1 MSIGTSI
8 RTGFHRATRWR
19 LLLLLAL
26 LSAIPAALATLPVW
40 QFLSDALDHAPRA
53 ALLAA
58 GLDASLLPDLAQ
70 LASDA
75 GAGSAIRAGW
85 LSALVVAL
93 LLGPVGTGATLA
105 EAGSDHALKLRPL
118 LTGAGRYYG
127 RMFRTAIV
135 AVIPFG
141 LAAAAIGLVGKLA
154 QLSMEKSVTEAAAA
168 STGRWAVAVGFAI
181 FALAHLT
188 LDAGRARI
196 AARPER
202 KSALLAWFAGVW
214 LVVRH
219 PIHTVA
225 IGLAGLVAGPVTA
238 LAVMAIRER
247 LPAGP
252 RWSLVAAVLLAQLAA
267 AAVGWGR
274 AVRVAGLARLARDLQ
289 AFRDR
294 RADRTKNA
302 PATATASASAP

>member
-1 MSIGTSI
+1 MTIGESI
-8 RTGFHRATRWR
+8 RTGFRRATRWR

-40 QFLSDALDHAPRA
+40 QFLSEALDHAPRA

-58 GLDASLLPDLAQ
+58 GLDGSLLPDLAQ
-70 LASDA
+70 LANDTGA
-75 GAGSAIRAGW
+75 GASMRGGF

-105 EAGSDHALKLRPL
+105 EAGSGHPLKLRPL

-127 RMFRTAIV
+127 RMFRTVIV
-135 AVIPFG
+135 AAIPLG
-141 LAAAAIGLVGKLA
+141 LAAVAISLAVKLA
-154 QLSMEKSVTEAAAA
+154 RLSAEKAVTEAAAV
-168 STGRWAVAVGFAI
+168 SSIRWSIGVGFA
-181 FALAHLT
+181 FFFVAHLT

-202 KSALLAWFAGVW
+202 KSALLAWFAGAW

-225 IGLAGLVAGPVTA
+225 IGLAGLAAGPLTA

-252 RWSLVAAVLLAQLAA
+252 RWSIVVAVLLAQVAA

-274 AVRVAGLARLARDLQ
+274 AVRIAGLTRLAGGQ
-289 AFRDR
+289 PFRER
-294 RADRTKNA
+294 RVDRTKNA
-302 PATATASASAP
+302 PATDTASASPA